1 MSSSSARKRKHQSR
15 SDEPK
20 NNQYRSKNKHS
31 KSITKSITK
40 SNMPK
45 MKSSISLSFLQF
57 CLASILLSGGYAQN
71 SQCVTPTGI
80 GDSNGVIYSD
90 YNFTGATLGIFGVS
104 YSQNAAL
111 YSCRAEL
118 RALTCLLLHRCF
130 NRPRFQKC
138 WR

>member
-1 MSSSSARKRKHQSR
+1 MQQAMLKKPHNSFVL
-15 SDEPK
+15 
-20 NNQYRSKNKHS
+20 
-31 KSITKSITK
+31 
-40 SNMPK
+40 K
-45 MKSSISLSFLQF
+45 MKTCRYPSFLQF
-57 CLASILLSGGYAQN
+57 LLVSILLSGGHAQN
-71 SQCVTPTGI
+71 GQCITPTGI

-138 WR
+138 WL